1 MVTSASSN
9 WRPQLRLHKNLIVLI
24 CKKGSADMTTLIDKI
39 YIEIKAKWNKLRIKQ
54 DSDSDILL
62 FLVHLMEMI
71 EDEEKQFK

>member
-1 MVTSASSN
+1 
-9 WRPQLRLHKNLIVLI
+9 
-24 CKKGSADMTTLIDKI
+24 MTTLIDKI